1 MPAPR
6 RFPRP
11 AVGPALAT
19 ALVATAVLAGCA
31 PTSTGVG
38 REASSSSSP
47 TGAAYE
53 VVPEPGRTIAATPP
67 PGAGASSLTGYRI
80 AVVVPAD
87 PAAADA
93 LLEGTRGFADR
104 TGADVVEFV
113 ASAPG
118 GVDAAL
124 VGALDAGADL
134 VVGLGETIVDVFSFE
149 TALWPGQQ
157 FLLVGAQ
164 IPEPTEN
171 VTAVIWEGA
180 TSRGSAASADGP
192 LDDSAITAA
201 RAADALTVGVD
212 SVRAHTTGVVLALP
226 PSVAAG

>member
-1 MPAPR
+1 MPSPR
-6 RFPRP
+6 RFLRP
-11 AVGPALAT
+11 PVGLALAT
-19 ALVATAVLAGCA
+19 ALVASAALAGCA
-31 PTSTGVG
+31 P
-38 REASSSSSP
+38 ASAGADRGPAAPPSS
-47 TGAAYE
+47 AAYE
-53 VVPEPGRTIAATPP
+53 IVPEPGRTIAATPP
-67 PGAGASSLTGYRI
+67 PGGGPQPSLTGYRI

-93 LLEGTRGFADR
+93 LLEGTRGFAGR
-104 TGADVVEFV
+104 TGAEVVEFV

-118 GVDAAL
+118 GIDAAFG
-124 VGALDAGADL
+124 GALDAGADL
-134 VVGLGETIVDVFSFE
+134 VVGLGEPTVDVFSFE

-164 IPEPTEN
+164 LPEPTEN

-201 RAADALTVGVD
+201 RAADALAVGVD
-212 SVRAHTTGVVLALP
+212 SVRARTTGVVLALP